1 MLQRIK
7 NMRMF
12 DKYKSNQQDYIE
24 RQGFGNKLMG
34 GVSKVAD
41 AYASLNGIK
50 QANQALTKFRTP
62 KMPSADF
69 ASKVGATEGLQ
80 NLGTGMDFKAP
91 TTNLGVNTSLSQA
104 PNLQTGELASKIGAG
119 SKIAD
124 TAGTASKAT
133 GAMSGAMQGFS
144 KAMPVVGTAM
154 GLYSAGDNF
163 AKGNHIDGA
172 MDLAKTGAMFIP
184 GVGWAVAGAIQI
196 AQMLKGMKDK
206 KDQKAMAN
214 AEKASQEEQQQSLT
228 NMSAN
233 KQEMDQIKADNQQA
247 MSEQLQKNNLDT
259 SSGAGT
265 DSLYEI
271 GTNTPLEQQTPLK
284 TDELGAQE
292 GLDPKQQKYV
302 EQYGVGYDPNEFNTR
317 DRYKWDMM
325 RNSKGTLTGPA
336 SDITKGPLPVDGS
349 ASKYI
354 GQEQQYNDAVANMPE
369 LPLLQ
374 MPQEEQSMAQTPVEA
389 DPKQGIWDL
398 LNSKLG
404 NVTEAVA
411 SIPGATSKMLD
422 KVGLDHLANIPRAVS
437 SGLNDFSA
445 GYKDNTQTSF
455 SQGDLAKK
463 FQQPQEEAPKQLPD
477 GTYDVKADEM
487 KKSLMT
493 RLGEMA
499 GTGQRIASH
508 PLTQAGIAGLV
519 SKMAGGDVDDIAKAM
534 YDYGTK
540 KAEADR
546 YYQMT
551 TGKTDRPFLNTYGA
565 DDYKTKVQ
573 KDQWQQEHDWKV
585 AKDQRDYEL
594 NKDIHDT
601 RKAQGGYARYGSFA
615 GDKLAWEQ
623 EKFNKNTMLKLLQ
636 DQHKQAIDALGDSD
650 TIYVPNEKKTNRWQ
664 VWESDVKPVS
674 RADKINEINKI
685 YEKRI
690 RQLLNGEDVDLTAPP
705 TTTQAWQQDEDGFY
719 R

>member
-1 MLQRIK
+1 MYQDEQKKRRLLQQLK
-7 NMRMF
+7 NKQMMSQYEANKKRVQKGNLG
-12 DKYKSNQQDYIE
+12 DKIASGANAIADTYK
-24 RQGFGNKLMG
+24 
-34 GVSKVAD
+34 KV
-41 AYASLNGIK
+41 NGINK
-50 QANQALTKFRTP
+50 ATQMLNAYKNP
-62 KMPSADF
+62 MPSAGF
-69 ASKVGATEGLQ
+69 ASNVGATNALSSI
-80 NLGTGMDFKAP
+80 KAP
-91 TTNLGVNTSLSQA
+91 TFQA
-104 PNLQTGELASKIGAG
+104 PTTPATNFSLPTQTPALQTGELASKIGAG

-133 GAMSGAMQGFS
+133 GAMSGAMQGVG
-144 KAMPVVGTAM
+144 KAMPVIGTVA
-154 GLYSAGDNF
+154 GLASAGSNF

-206 KDQKAMAN
+206 KDQKAMAK
-214 AEKASQEEQQQSLT
+214 AEEASQKEMQQSTANLE
-228 NMSAN
+228 AN
-233 KQEMDQIKADNQQA
+233 KQKMEQIKADQQQA

-259 SSGAGT
+259 SSSAGT

-284 TDELGAQE
+284 TDELSAQE
-292 GLDPKQQKYV
+292 GVMTGGASPVGQK
-302 EQYGVGYDPNEFNTR
+302 
-317 DRYKWDMM
+317 
-325 RNSKGTLTGPA
+325 
-336 SDITKGPLPVDGS
+336 PLPVDGS
-349 ASKYI
+349 ASKFI
-354 GQEQQYNDAVANMPE
+354 GQEQQYKDAVANMPE

-374 MPQEEQSMAQTPVEA
+374 VPQEEQQIAQAPTEA

-422 KVGLDHLANIPRAVS
+422 KVGLDHLASIPKAVS
-437 SGLNDFSA
+437 AGLNDFSA

-477 GTYDVKADEM
+477 GTYDMKADEI

-565 DDYKTKVQ
+565 DDYKTQVQ
-573 KDQWQQEHDWKV
+573 KDNWQKEFDWKV
-585 AKDQRDYEL
+585 AKDARDYEL
-594 NKDIHDT
+594 DKQKTEAMAKYYAN
-601 RKAQGGYARYGSFA
+601 GGMRANSADR
-615 GDKLAWEQ
+615 LAWEMQ
-623 EKFNKNTMLKLLQ
+623 KYRDQQQKKLLEAKWQ
-636 DQHKQAIDALGDSD
+636 SDLKNADEMSDYGQVADGKNWLG
-650 TIYVPNEKKTNRWQ
+650 K
-664 VWESDVKPVS
+664 
-674 RADKINEINKI
+674 DKFRPRTKAEYIKEINDD
-685 YEKRI
+685 YY
-690 RQLLNGEDVDLTAPP
+690 RQLRAMIHGNYEEEDPLGVL
-705 TTTQAWQQDEDGFY
+705 
-719 R
+719 

>member
-1 MLQRIK
+1 MYQDEQKKRRLLQQLK
-7 NMRMF
+7 NKQMMSQYEANKQRVQKGNLG
-12 DKYKSNQQDYIE
+12 DKIASGANAIADTYK
-24 RQGFGNKLMG
+24 
-34 GVSKVAD
+34 KV
-41 AYASLNGIK
+41 NGINK
-50 QANQALTKFRTP
+50 ATQMLNAYKNP
-62 KMPSADF
+62 MPSADF
-69 ASKVGATEGLQ
+69 ASKVGATEALS
-80 NLGTGMDFKAP
+80 NLKAP
-91 TTNLGVNTSLSQA
+91 TFQAPTTAPGVGNFSLPTQT

-133 GAMSGAMQGFS
+133 GAMSNAMQGVG
-144 KAMPVVGTAM
+144 KAMPVIGTVA
-154 GLYSAGDNF
+154 GLASAGSNF
-163 AKGNHIDGA
+163 AKGNHVDGA

-196 AQMLKGMKDK
+196 AQMLKGMKAK

-233 KQEMDQIKADNQQA
+233 KQEMNQIKADNQQA

-259 SSGAGT
+259 SSSTGT

-284 TDELGAQE
+284 TDELGA
-292 GLDPKQQKYV
+292 GKGVMTGGASPVGQQ
-302 EQYGVGYDPNEFNTR
+302 
-317 DRYKWDMM
+317 
-325 RNSKGTLTGPA
+325 
-336 SDITKGPLPVDGS
+336 PLPVDGS
-349 ASKYI
+349 ASQYQ

-369 LPLLQ
+369 LPSLQ
-374 MPQEEQSMAQTPVEA
+374 VPQEEQQIAQASEGNTGGLLEGA
-389 DPKQGIWDL
+389 KGIWDIL
-398 LNSKLG
+398 QNKLS
-404 NVTEAVA
+404 NVPENLSA
-411 SIPGATSKMLD
+411 
-422 KVGLDHLANIPRAVS
+422 
-437 SGLNDFSA
+437 GLNDFSA

-455 SQGDLAKK
+455 SQGDLAKN

-477 GTYDVKADEM
+477 GTYDVKADEI

-540 KAEADR
+540 KAESDR

-565 DDYKTKVQ
+565 DDYKTQVQ
-573 KDQWQQEHDWKV
+573 KDNWQKEFDWKV

-594 NKDIHDT
+594 DKQKTEAMAKYYAN
-601 RKAQGGYARYGSFA
+601 GGMRANSADR
-615 GDKLAWEQ
+615 LAWEMQ
-623 EKFNKNTMLKLLQ
+623 KYRDQQQKKLLEAKWQ
-636 DQHKQAIDALGDSD
+636 SDLKNADEMSDYGQVADGKNWLGKDKMRPR
-650 TIYVPNEKKTNRWQ
+650 T
-664 VWESDVKPVS
+664 
-674 RADKINEINKI
+674 RAEYIKEINDD
-685 YEKRI
+685 YY
-690 RQLLNGEDVDLTAPP
+690 RQLQAMINGNYEEEDPLGVL
-705 TTTQAWQQDEDGFY
+705 
-719 R
+719 

>member
-1 MLQRIK
+1 MYNNDDQKRQRMLQRIK

-24 RQGFGNKLMG
+24 RQGFGDKLMG

-50 QANQALTKFRTP
+50 HANQALTKFRTP

-91 TTNLGVNTSLSQA
+91 TTNLGVNTSLSQT

-133 GAMSGAMQGFS
+133 GAMSGAMQGAS

-163 AKGNHIDGA
+163 AKGNHVDGA

-184 GVGWAVAGAIQI
+184 GVGWAIAGAIQI

-214 AEKASQEEQQQSLT
+214 AEKASQEEMQQSLT

-233 KQEMDQIKADNQQA
+233 KQEMNQIKADNQQA

-259 SSGAGT
+259 SSSAGT

-271 GTNTPLEQQTPLK
+271 GTNTPVEQQTPLK
-284 TDELGAQE
+284 TDELSAQE
-292 GLDPKQQKYV
+292 GVMTGGASPVGQK
-302 EQYGVGYDPNEFNTR
+302 
-317 DRYKWDMM
+317 
-325 RNSKGTLTGPA
+325 
-336 SDITKGPLPVDGS
+336 PLPVDGS
-349 ASKYI
+349 ASKFI

-374 MPQEEQSMAQTPVEA
+374 VPQEEQSVAQAPTEA
-389 DPKQGIWDL
+389 DPKQGIWDI

-404 NVTEAVA
+404 NVVSSGVGRLA

-422 KVGLDHLANIPRAVS
+422 RVGLDHLANIPKAVS

-455 SQGDLAKK
+455 SQGDLAKN
-463 FQQPQEEAPKQLPD
+463 FQQPQAEAPKQLPD
-477 GTYDVKADEM
+477 GTYDVKADEI

-565 DDYKTKVQ
+565 DDYKTKVAQDNWQ
-573 KDQWQQEHDWKV
+573 KEFDWKV
-585 AKDQRDYEL
+585 AKDARDYEL
-594 NKDIHDT
+594 DKQKTEAVAKYYAN
-601 RKAQGGYARYGSFA
+601 GGMRANSADR
-615 GDKLAWEQ
+615 LAWEQ
-623 EKFNKNTMLKLLQ
+623 AKYQNELQ
-636 DQHKQAIDALGDSD
+636 RKVLEEQHKIDLANAENMTDFGQVATGNKVFDK
-650 TIYVPNEKKTNRWQ
+650 YRPKTKA
-664 VWESDVKPVS
+664 EY
-674 RADKINEINKI
+674 INEINKA
-685 YEKRI
+685 YYN
-690 RQLLNGEDVDLTAPP
+690 QLLNMAGGN
-705 TTTQAWQQDEDGFY
+705 TQAQTQQQANADYVLIQAPDGSVRQVPAHLRDKY
-719 R
+719 LQRGGKIING

>member
-1 MLQRIK
+1 MYQDEQKKRRLLQQLK
-7 NMRMF
+7 NKQMMSQYEANKQRVKKGNLG
-12 DKYKSNQQDYIE
+12 DKI
-24 RQGFGNKLMG
+24 
-34 GVSKVAD
+34 
-41 AYASLNGIK
+41 ASGANGIK
-50 QANQALTKFRTP
+50 EAYKTVNGINKANQMLQAYKNP
-62 KMPSADF
+62 MPSAGF
-69 ASKVGATEGLQ
+69 ASNVGATNTLS
-80 NLGTGMDFKAP
+80 NLKAP
-91 TTNLGVNTSLSQA
+91 TFQA
-104 PNLQTGELASKIGAG
+104 PATAPGVGNFSLPTQTPALQTGELASKIGAG
-119 SKIAD
+119 TKIAD

-133 GAMSGAMQGFS
+133 GAMSGALQGVG
-144 KAMPVVGTAM
+144 KAMPVIGTVA
-154 GLYSAGDNF
+154 GLASAGNNF
-163 AKGNHIDGA
+163 AQGKHVDGA

-206 KDQKAMAN
+206 KDQKAMAK
-214 AEKASQEEQQQSLT
+214 AEEASQKEMQQSTANLE
-228 NMSAN
+228 AN
-233 KQEMDQIKADNQQA
+233 KQKMEQIKADQQQA

-259 SSGAGT
+259 SSSAGT

-284 TDELGAQE
+284 TDELGAQ
-292 GLDPKQQKYV
+292 K
-302 EQYGVGYDPNEFNTR
+302 GV
-317 DRYKWDMM
+317 
-325 RNSKGTLTGPA
+325 LTGPA

-349 ASKYI
+349 ASKFI

-374 MPQEEQSMAQTPVEA
+374 VPQEEQQIAQAPTEA

-422 KVGLDHLANIPRAVS
+422 KVGLDHLANIPKAVS

-477 GTYDVKADEM
+477 GTYDMKADEI

-493 RLGEMA
+493 RLGELA

-540 KAEADR
+540 KAESDR

-565 DDYKTKVQ
+565 DDYKTQVQ
-573 KDQWQQEHDWKV
+573 KDNWQKEFDWKV
-585 AKDQRDYEL
+585 AKDARDYEL
-594 NKDIHDT
+594 DKQKTEAMAKYYAN
-601 RKAQGGYARYGSFA
+601 GGMRANSADR
-615 GDKLAWEQ
+615 LAWEMQ
-623 EKFNKNTMLKLLQ
+623 KYRDQQQKKLLEAKWQ
-636 DQHKQAIDALGDSD
+636 SDLKNADEMSDYGQVADGKNWLG
-650 TIYVPNEKKTNRWQ
+650 K
-664 VWESDVKPVS
+664 
-674 RADKINEINKI
+674 DKMRPRTKAEYIKEINDD
-685 YEKRI
+685 YY
-690 RQLLNGEDVDLTAPP
+690 RQLQAMVNGNYYEEKDPLGVL
-705 TTTQAWQQDEDGFY
+705 
-719 R
+719 

>member
-1 MLQRIK
+1 MYNNDEQKKQRMLQRIK
-7 NMRMF
+7 NMRMY
-12 DKYKSNQQDYIE
+12 DKYRNNQQDYNE
-24 RQGFGNKLMG
+24 RQSFGQKVLG

-41 AYASLNGIK
+41 TYASLNGIK
-50 QANQALTKFRTP
+50 HANQALTKFRTP

-80 NLGTGMDFKAP
+80 NLGKGMDFKAP
-91 TTNLGVNTSLSQA
+91 TTNLGVNTSLSQT

-119 SKIAD
+119 SEITKG
-124 TAGTASKAT
+124 AGAVSKA
-133 GAMSGAMQGFS
+133 SGALQNASQTLG

-163 AKGNHIDGA
+163 AKGNHVDGA

-206 KDQKAMAN
+206 KDQKAMAK
-214 AEKASQEEQQQSLT
+214 AEEASQKEQQQSLT

-233 KQEMDQIKADNQQA
+233 KQEMEQIKADNQQA

-259 SSGAGT
+259 SLSAGT
-265 DSLYEI
+265 NSLYEI
-271 GTNTPLEQQTPLK
+271 GTNTPIEQQTPLK
-284 TDELGAQE
+284 TDELSTEKGVMTGGAS
-292 GLDPKQQKYV
+292 P
-302 EQYGVGYDPNEFNTR
+302 VG
-317 DRYKWDMM
+317 K
-325 RNSKGTLTGPA
+325 K
-336 SDITKGPLPVDGS
+336 PLPVDGS
-349 ASKYI
+349 ASQYQ

-374 MPQEEQSMAQTPVEA
+374 VPQEEQQIAQAPTEA
-389 DPKQGIWDL
+389 DPKQGIWDI

-404 NVTEAVA
+404 NVVSSGVDRLA

-422 KVGLDHLANIPRAVS
+422 KAGLDHLANIPKAVS

-477 GTYDVKADEM
+477 GTYDMKADEI

-508 PLTQAGIAGLV
+508 PLTQASIAGLV

-534 YDYGTK
+534 YDYGSK

-585 AKDQRDYEL
+585 AKDARDYEL
-594 NKDIHDT
+594 DKQKTEAVAKYYAN
-601 RKAQGGYARYGSFA
+601 GGMRANSADR
-615 GDKLAWEQ
+615 LAWEMQ
-623 EKFNKNTMLKLLQ
+623 KYRDQQQKKLLEAKWQ
-636 DQHKQAIDALGDSD
+636 SDLKNADEMSDYGQVADGKNWLG
-650 TIYVPNEKKTNRWQ
+650 K
-664 VWESDVKPVS
+664 
-674 RADKINEINKI
+674 DKMRPRTKAEYIKEIND
-685 YEKRI
+685 YYY
-690 RQLLNGEDVDLTAPP
+690 RQLRAMENGNYEEEDPLGVL
-705 TTTQAWQQDEDGFY
+705 
-719 R
+719 

>member
-1 MLQRIK
+1 MYNNDEQKRQRMLQRIK

-12 DKYKSNQQDYIE
+12 DKYKRNQQDYIE
-24 RQGFGNKLMG
+24 RQGLGNKLMG

-50 QANQALTKFRTP
+50 HANQALTKFRTP

-154 GLYSAGDNF
+154 GLYSAGNNF
-163 AKGNHIDGA
+163 AKGKHVDGA

-214 AEKASQEEQQQSLT
+214 AEKASQEQMQQSMT
-228 NMSAN
+228 NMAN
-233 KQEMDQIKADNQQA
+233 EKQQMNQIKEDNQQA

-259 SSGAGT
+259 SSSAGT
-265 DSLYEI
+265 GSLYEI
-271 GTNTPLEQQTPLK
+271 GTNTPIEQQTPLK
-284 TDELGAQE
+284 TDELGAE
-292 GLDPKQQKYV
+292 KGVMTGGASPVGQK
-302 EQYGVGYDPNEFNTR
+302 
-317 DRYKWDMM
+317 
-325 RNSKGTLTGPA
+325 
-336 SDITKGPLPVDGS
+336 PLPVDGS
-349 ASKYI
+349 ASQYQ

-374 MPQEEQSMAQTPVEA
+374 VPQEEQQIAQAPTEA
-389 DPKQGIWDL
+389 DPKQGIWDI

-404 NVTEAVA
+404 NIPEVVSSGVDRLA

-422 KVGLDHLANIPRAVS
+422 KVGLDHLAIIPKAVS
-437 SGLNDFSA
+437 AGLNDFSA

-455 SQGDLAKK
+455 SQGDLAKN
-463 FQQPQEEAPKQLPD
+463 FQQPQVEAPKQLPD
-477 GTYDVKADEM
+477 GTYDVKADEI

-565 DDYKTKVQ
+565 DDYKTQVQ
-573 KDQWQQEHDWKV
+573 KDNWQKEFDWKV
-585 AKDQRDYEL
+585 AKDARDYEL
-594 NKDIHDT
+594 DKQKTEAMAKYYAN
-601 RKAQGGYARYGSFA
+601 GGMRANSADR
-615 GDKLAWEQ
+615 LAWEMQ
-623 EKFNKNTMLKLLQ
+623 KYREQQQKKLLEAKWQ
-636 DQHKQAIDALGDSD
+636 SD
-650 TIYVPNEKKTNRWQ
+650 LANAEQLDNYGEVSNGTDWRGRPKTRSLTKA
-664 VWESDVKPVS
+664 EYIK
-674 RADKINEINKI
+674 KINDEYYK
-685 YEKRI
+685 ELQK
-690 RQLLNGEDVDLTAPP
+690 LVNGNDPLGVL
-705 TTTQAWQQDEDGFY
+705 
-719 R
+719 

>member
-1 MLQRIK
+1 MYQDEQKKRRLLQQLK
-7 NMRMF
+7 NKQMMSQYEANKQRVQKGNLG
-12 DKYKSNQQDYIE
+12 DKIASGANAIT
-24 RQGFGNKLMG
+24 
-34 GVSKVAD
+34 D
-41 AYASLNGIK
+41 AYKTVNGIK
-50 QANQALTKFRTP
+50 HANQALAKFRTP
-62 KMPSADF
+62 NIDMDF
-69 ASKVGATEGLQ
+69 AQRIGATDALKNMGKPMFELPASTNNFSLPTQNPALSTGNLSNTINAGSSLNGAGNAVNTASKVG
-80 NLGTGMDFKAP
+80 N
-91 TTNLGVNTSLSQA
+91 V
-104 PNLQTGELASKIGAG
+104 
-119 SKIAD
+119 
-124 TAGTASKAT
+124 ASKA
-133 GAMSGAMQGFS
+133 SGALS
-144 KAMPVVGTAM
+144 KAGSAMPVVGTVA
-154 GLYSAGDNF
+154 GLASAGSNF
-163 AKGNHIDGA
+163 AQGKHVDGA

-206 KDQKAMAN
+206 KDQKAMAK
-214 AEKASQEEQQQSLT
+214 AEEASQKEMQQSTT
-228 NMSAN
+228 NLEAN
-233 KQEMDQIKADNQQA
+233 KQKMEQIKADQQQA

-259 SSGAGT
+259 SSNAGT

-271 GTNTPLEQQTPLK
+271 GTNTPIEQQTPLK
-284 TDELGAQE
+284 TDELGTEE
-292 GLDPKQQKYV
+292 GVMTGGASPVGQK
-302 EQYGVGYDPNEFNTR
+302 
-317 DRYKWDMM
+317 
-325 RNSKGTLTGPA
+325 
-336 SDITKGPLPVDGS
+336 PLPVDGS
-349 ASKYI
+349 ASQYL
-354 GQEQQYNDAVANMPE
+354 GQEQQYNDAVAKMPE

-374 MPQEEQSMAQTPVEA
+374 VPQEEQQMAQAPTEA

-422 KVGLDHLANIPRAVS
+422 KVGLDHLANIPKAVS
-437 SGLNDFSA
+437 AGLNDFSA

-455 SQGDLAKK
+455 SQGDLAKR
-463 FQQPQEEAPKQLPD
+463 FQEPQEEAPKQLPD
-477 GTYDVKADEM
+477 GTYDMKADEI

-565 DDYKTKVQ
+565 DDYKTQVQ
-573 KDQWQQEHDWKV
+573 KDNWQKEFDWKV
-585 AKDQRDYEL
+585 AQKERE
-594 NKDIHDT
+594 NKLAEDIHNA
-601 RKAQGGYARYGSFA
+601 KLAQGGYSRFGSLA

-623 EKFNKNTMLKLLQ
+623 EKFKKNTMLKLLQ
-636 DQHKQAIDALGDSD
+636 DQQKQAIDALGDAD
-650 TIYVPNEKKTNRWQ
+650 YINVATGKKDIWGNPKT
-664 VWESDVKPVS
+664 KPVLRS
-674 RADKINEINKI
+674 DKIKEINDM
-685 YEKRI
+685 YNLQI

-705 TTTQAWQQDEDGFY
+705 TTTQTWKQDEDGFY
-719 R
+719 I